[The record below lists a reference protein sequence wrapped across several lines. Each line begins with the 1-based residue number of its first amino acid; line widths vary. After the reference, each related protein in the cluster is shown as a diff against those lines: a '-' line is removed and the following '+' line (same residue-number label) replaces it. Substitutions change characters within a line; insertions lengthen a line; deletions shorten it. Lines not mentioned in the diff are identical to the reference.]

1 MAAGGLWGVRG
12 LVFGAFGEASEEVH
26 GLVHHMA
33 NRILKSEGLQQGR
46 ETLKGELGK
55 IWRMISV
62 ASDRSELRCRMFAR
76 LAETCGKR
84 SWGCK

>member
-1 MAAGGLWGVRG
+1 M
-12 LVFGAFGEASEEVH
+12 H

-46 ETLKGELGK
+46 ETVKGELGQ

-62 ASDRSELRCRMFAR
+62 ASVRSELRQNVC
-76 LAETCGKR
+76 
-84 SWGCK
+84 